1 MSKLSEEQI
10 WELCKIED
18 NLYSDLQCVFSEL
31 KEYYSAKERLKDEI
45 ESALCCFYEL
55 GKASTN
61 HRNRGMRFSKFVDS
75 LNLTEDELDTHNKN
89 IKKLKKMLDSFG
101 VDVGEEEED

>member
-31 KEYYSAKERLKDEI
+31 KEYYSAKERLQGDI
-45 ESALCCFYEL
+45 DSALDCFYEL
-55 GKASTN
+55 GKASAN
-61 HRNRGMRFSKFVDS
+61 HRERGKRFSKFVDS
-75 LNLTEDELDTHNKN
+75 LNLIEDDLDSHNKT
-89 IKKLKKMLDSFG
+89 IKKLKKMLDSFC
-101 VDVGEEEED
+101 VDVCEEEED